1 MEEQQ
6 DLFSEIMPPAKPK
19 HVERLQQV
27 QEGLPAKLFLG
38 TTSWSNEDWE
48 GLVYPQGCAAADYIE
63 HYAKVFKGVEI
74 DSTWYRIPT
83 PKAVEGWLRRTPEE
97 FRFTAKVPRVISH
110 EKGLTDC
117 IAEMGEFLY
126 AMEPLGERL
135 GPLLLQFPYVARG
148 QDAHENEHGSE
159 FLDRLAKFLP
169 QLPSE
174 DFRFAVEVRNG
185 RWLRQALVDLL
196 REHGVALVLN
206 NYYTMPDLGE
216 VRQRM
221 DPITGDFLYLR
232 FLGDRK
238 RMDEHVEGL
247 ISRGEKQR
255 HWDKLVWDRGVETG
269 RWAQQVREM
278 MEPEPEREVY
288 AFFNNHYAGYAPGSL
303 GIFARAWKED

>member
-1 MEEQQ
+1 
-6 DLFSEIMPPAKPK
+6 
-19 HVERLQQV
+19 
-27 QEGLPAKLFLG
+27 
-38 TTSWSNEDWE
+38 
-48 GLVYPQGCAAADYIE
+48 
-63 HYAKVFKGVEI
+63 
-74 DSTWYRIPT
+74 
-83 PKAVEGWLRRTPEE
+83 
-97 FRFTAKVPRVISH
+97 
-110 EKGLTDC
+110 
-117 IAEMGEFLY
+117 
-126 AMEPLGERL
+126 
-135 GPLLLQFPYVARG
+135 
-148 QDAHENEHGSE
+148 
-159 FLDRLAKFLP
+159 LAKFLP